1 MDRLVVRNG
10 LIADGTGAAAY
21 RGDLLVE
28 DGQIVA
34 AGGHVGSNAGSAVID
49 ADGLVVA
56 PGFVDVHTHY
66 DAQLMWDPAA
76 TPSVLHGVTT
86 VLGGNCGFSVA
97 PLDADAAGYLVPM
110 LAEVEGMPVAALR
123 EGLVPDWTTFAGYLD
138 RLDEALVVN
147 AGFSVGHSTVRR
159 IVMGE
164 AAVGELATAAQVDE
178 MARLVHESIAAGA
191 LGFTT
196 SKGEGHLDH
205 NGDPVPSRHAS
216 IGEVLALCAAA
227 GEHPGTSLEIVP
239 TLDGVYSPAVQ
250 MLMVAMSLA
259 ARRPVNW
266 NMLSLEQDDEQRA
279 SRLAASDIA
288 AQAGGKVVALAP
300 CVPVG
305 SRQCLESPVIW
316 SSMPGWGEV
325 MNLPLPERLEAFRKP
340 DVRERLRAGTRTV
353 TRRWGDIENYTIVD
367 VQDPALAGL
376 VGRRVGDVAAERGR
390 DPFDVLCDV
399 AVADGLRTGFMAPVA
414 AVDDEG
420 WRRRV
425 ELCRDKRVVIGA
437 SDAGAHVD
445 MLSTFAMFTTF
456 LREAVRDR
464 QLLGWEE
471 AVHLITQVP
480 AALYGLR
487 DRGVIRPGAH
497 ADLVIFDPTAIGS
510 GPVRPRDDLPA
521 GASRLYA
528 DAEGISAVI
537 VNGAVAVQDGALTG
551 RSAGATIRSGRDT
564 VTPSMSLQS

>member
-1 MDRLVVRNG
+1 MGGLVVRGG
-10 LIADGTGAAAY
+10 LVADGTGAAAL
-21 RGDLLVE
+21 RGDVLVE
-28 DGQIVA
+28 DGRVVEV
-34 AGGHVGSNAGSAVID
+34 GGHVSSPAGSAVID
-49 ADGLVVA
+49 ADGLIVA

-66 DAQLMWDPAA
+66 DAQLVWDPAA

-97 PLDADAAGYLVPM
+97 PIDGPAAEYLVPM

-123 EGLVPDWTTFAGYLD
+123 EGLVADWATFAGYLD
-138 RLDEALVVN
+138 RLDGVLVVN

-164 AAVGELATAAQVDE
+164 AAVGEPATAAQLDE
-178 MARLVHESIAAGA
+178 MTRLVHESIAAGA

-196 SKGEGHLDH
+196 SRGEGHFDH

-216 IGEVLALCAAA
+216 MGEVLALCAAA

-239 TLDGVYSPAVQ
+239 TLDAVYGPEVQ
-250 MLMVAMSLA
+250 MLLVAMSLA

-266 NMLSLEQDDEQRA
+266 NMLSLEQDDGQRA
-279 SRLAASDIA
+279 SRLAASDVA
-288 AQAGGKVVALAP
+288 AEAGGKVVALAP
-300 CVPVG
+300 CIPVG

-316 SSMPGWGEV
+316 SAMPGWGEV
-325 MNLPLPERLEAFRKP
+325 MNLPLPQRLEAFRKP
-340 DVRERLRAGTRTV
+340 GVRERLRAGARSV

-376 VGRRVGDVAAERGR
+376 TGRRVGEVAAERGA

-399 AVADGLRTGFMAPVA
+399 AVADGLRTGFMAPVIGT
-414 AVDDEG
+414 DDEG

-425 ELCRDKRVVIGA
+425 ELLRDTRVVIGA

-445 MLSTFAMFTTF
+445 MLSTFAMFTMF
-456 LREAVRDR
+456 LAEAVRGR

-471 AVHLITQVP
+471 AIHLITQVP

-497 ADLVIFDPTAIGS
+497 ADLVIFDPAAVGS
-510 GPVRPRDDLPA
+510 GPVRPRADLPA

-537 VNGAVAVQDGALTG
+537 VNGAVAVQDNALTG
-551 RSAGATIRSGRDT
+551 RSPGATIRSGRDT
-564 VTPSMSLQS
+564 VTPSMSLRS